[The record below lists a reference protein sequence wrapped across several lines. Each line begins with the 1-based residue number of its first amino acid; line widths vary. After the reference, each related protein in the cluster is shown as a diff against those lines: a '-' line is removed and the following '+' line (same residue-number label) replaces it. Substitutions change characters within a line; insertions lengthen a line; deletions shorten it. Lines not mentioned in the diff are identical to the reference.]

1 MVAMVMIAGPDGVL
15 RDVLAFSTT
24 LARRF
29 LSGTL
34 PDDAVDFQVSING
47 GGYTS
52 DPSLSL
58 WGDGVFTVP
67 NPSYEIDGLLLLSGA
82 NVISVRSVNLTG
94 VASPAATATIR
105 LVSNAD
111 IVIASAPTNVRV
123 TQEDAMI
130 VLEAEPTAL
139 SGFRGMNFYAAIDS
153 GGGSIGYTQ
162 VNLTLITSGSTRQ
175 ATETFGSIDLDTN
188 VAVDAVGVPLADP
201 QYFRVLA
208 RQETENRDLLQ
219 SDLDTRFVVPETA
232 RHIRMSS
239 TISSVRTYLVYS
251 FGHNRSNGPL
261 GNPPT
266 VLVGAF
272 GSLPAEQPLYYV
284 ADAVYYDATANLEY
298 ASAFS
303 QEVVA
308 HPLSITTAMGSFPV
322 VSRQTLVEDFI
333 SSVFRSNPQIK
344 VEPGSVLR
352 DTVIDPFS
360 SEAERLRFLMDFL
373 YRTRAP
379 TLLLQ
384 IDDPQSAGLS
394 IPVSQSAYKQAVKFA
409 FYLRS
414 DSEVQALVDSAFAAY
429 AGNFGVV
436 RRTGLA
442 AQGEVTFYTTRRPAF
457 TVQIPL
463 GTIVSAGSQTF
474 TTTRAASIAFDRL
487 ASFYDPVSGRY
498 RVNVPVRAVASGV
511 LGNIGAGQVRQIT
524 TAVMGGLSVTNPAA
538 MFGGNTTESNLA
550 LVTRAQ
556 SRLASVDSG
565 TALGYM
571 QTAAGTPGVI
581 KASVITAGDTLMLRD
596 LDSSGVHRGGKVDIW
611 VQGVSNIATVT
622 DTFTFSYEIA
632 QDVQFEVVGDPS
644 NLAFMAVDA
653 LLSAN
658 NPIVEMLNVPAAGYE
673 FKNVTTGEVFNLT
686 GVQITS
692 YNTIQLD
699 VDLAQPVVD
708 LTDIVLGSYRQLA
721 GDLFVLPRQPVAGI
735 TSVVGTIAGSLTT
748 SDYGLYHPRSP
759 LTYGRSTESGDYL
772 QINGGASG
780 NSVPVINE
788 AHVLVGQYPEYL
800 DSLGA
805 NYFTIRVF
813 SVDGLVEYKGPNDPS
828 GDPDYTISGGTQT
841 TAVSITRVETGVI
854 PSGASVRVNYE
865 HDENFTVTY
874 TTNLIVPL
882 SQQAIDKR
890 KHATADVIVKE
901 AIPAR
906 IDLSATVILQRGR
919 DPVFVDQALRTNL
932 DNYFASLRLDDA
944 VRQSDVISVIE
955 QTVGVSYVVVPLTK
969 MTRSEGSTVV
979 WDQISTDLATESV
992 VLGSLST
999 NLANVYILTN
1009 TLNATTYD
1017 GGGPPILYRAV
1028 FQDEMPLVL
1037 LSAESSLNTLGLA
1050 PGRTYILGASGRAI
1064 SGYSDDTTLISQ
1076 GYVTQNAIYS
1086 RRLDLT
1092 ANHILVSLP
1101 VGDPPTKHAYA
1112 AIYVSGADSG
1122 AKDIDPG
1129 ATEFVVLGN
1138 LVLTYDEDR

>member
-1 MVAMVMIAGPDGVL
+1 MGPDGVL

-29 LSGTL
+29 LSGSL
-34 PDDAVDFQVSING
+34 PEDAVDFQVSVNG
-47 GGYTS
+47 SGYTS

-58 WGDGVFTVP
+58 WGDGQFTVP
-67 NPSYEIDGLLLLSGA
+67 NPSYELDGLLLTSGA
-82 NVISVRSVNLTG
+82 NVIAVRSVSLTG

-105 LVSNAD
+105 LASNAD
-111 IVIASAPTNVRV
+111 VVIASAPTNIRV
-123 TQEDAMI
+123 TQEDAA
-130 VLEAEPTAL
+130 VVVEAEPTAL
-139 SGFRGMNFYAAIDS
+139 LGFRGLNFYAALNS
-153 GGGSIGYTQ
+153 GGGTTGYTR
-162 VNLTLITSGSTRQ
+162 VNLALVTSGATQQST
-175 ATETFGSIDLDTN
+175 EIFGSIDLDTN

-239 TISSVRTYLVYS
+239 TISSVRTYVTYS
-251 FGHNRSNGPL
+251 FEHNRSNGPL

-266 VLVGAF
+266 VLIGAF
-272 GSLPAEQPLYYV
+272 GSLPADQPLYYV

-298 ASAFS
+298 TSAFS

-308 HPLSITTAMGSFPV
+308 HPLAITTAIGSFPV

-373 YRTRAP
+373 YRTRTP

-384 IDDPQSAGLS
+384 IDDPQSAGVS
-394 IPVSQSAYKQAVKFA
+394 VPVSQSAYKQAVKFA
-409 FYLRS
+409 FHIRT
-414 DSEVQALVDSAFAAY
+414 DSEVQVLIDSAFAAY

-436 RRTGLA
+436 RRAGLA

-474 TTTRAASIAFDRL
+474 TTTRSASIAFDRL

-498 RVNVPVRAVASGV
+498 RVHVPVRAVTQGLA
-511 LGNIGAGQVRQIT
+511 GNIGVGQVRQIT
-524 TAVMGGLSVTNPAA
+524 TAVMGGLSVTNTAA
-538 MFGGNTTESNLA
+538 MFGGSTTESNLT

-581 KASVITAGDTLMLRD
+581 KAAVITAGDAIMLRD

-611 VQGVSNIATVT
+611 VQGVSNIATIT
-622 DTFTFSYEIA
+622 DTFAFSYEIA

-644 NLAFMAVDA
+644 NLTFMAVDA
-653 LLSAN
+653 LLSLD
-658 NPIVEMLNVPAAGYE
+658 NPIVEMLDVPTAGYK

-699 VDLAQPVVD
+699 VSIAQPAVD

-721 GDLFVLPRQPVAGI
+721 GDLFVLPRQPVASI
-735 TSVVGTIAGSLTT
+735 VSVVGSVAGSLAT

-759 LTYGRSTESGDYL
+759 LAYGRSTESGDYL

-780 NSVPVINE
+780 NFVSVVNE

-800 DSLGA
+800 NRLGA

-813 SVDGLVEYKGPNDPS
+813 SADGLVEYKGPNDPS
-828 GDPDYTISGGTQT
+828 GDPDYAISEGTQT
-841 TAVSITRVETGVI
+841 TSVSITRVETGII
-854 PSGASVRVNYE
+854 PSGASVKVNYA

-874 TTNLIVPL
+874 TTNLIVLL
-882 SQQAIDKR
+882 SQQSVDKR
-890 KHATADVIVKE
+890 KHATADVLVKE

-919 DPVFVDQALRTNL
+919 DPVLVDQALRANL
-932 DNYFASLRLDDA
+932 DNYFAGLRLDDA
-944 VRQSDVISVIE
+944 VRQSDVIAVIE
-955 QTVGVSYVVVPLTK
+955 QTVGVAYVVVPLTK
-969 MTRSEGSTVV
+969 MARSEGGTVV
-979 WDQISTDLATESV
+979 WDKISTDLATESV
-992 VLGSLST
+992 VLSALST

-1009 TLNATTYD
+1009 VLNATTYD
-1017 GGGPPILYRAV
+1017 GGGPAILYRAV

-1037 LSAESSLNTLGLA
+1037 LNADASLNTLGLA
-1050 PGRTYILGASGRAI
+1050 PGRAYILGSSGRAI
-1064 SGYSDDTTLISQ
+1064 QGYSDDATLISQ
-1076 GYVTQNAIYS
+1076 GYVTQGAIHS
-1086 RRLDLT
+1086 RRLELT
-1092 ANHILVSLP
+1092 ANHILISLSI
-1101 VGDPPTKHAYA
+1101 GDPPMKHSYA
-1112 AIYVSGADSG
+1112 AIYVSGPDSG

-1129 ATEFVVLGN
+1129 ATEFAALGS